1 MTSTTNALLP
11 NPVPPSEAAE
21 VSTTEHQPFAAIC
34 LRRLGRFRSRAALR
48 GAVRGDAGM
57 ATAEYAIG
65 TVAACAFAAI
75 LYKVV
80 TSGTV
85 SGALASLLDRALH
98 AV

>member
-1 MTSTTNALLP
+1 MTAPAVVVTVRR
-11 NPVPPSEAAE
+11 PV
-21 VSTTEHQPFAAIC
+21 
-34 LRRLGRFRSRAALR
+34 LAALCERRMNWLYIRFGKVR
-48 GAVRGDAGM
+48 GSAGDAGM

-80 TSGTV
+80 TSDAV
-85 SGALASLLDRALH
+85 SGALTELLNRALH

>member
-1 MTSTTNALLP
+1 MRAKR
-11 NPVPPSEAAE
+11 A
-21 VSTTEHQPFAAIC
+21 FAQLAY
-34 LRRLGRFRSRAALR
+34 
-48 GAVRGDAGM
+48 GDAGM

-85 SGALASLLDRALH
+85 SGALSDLLNRALH